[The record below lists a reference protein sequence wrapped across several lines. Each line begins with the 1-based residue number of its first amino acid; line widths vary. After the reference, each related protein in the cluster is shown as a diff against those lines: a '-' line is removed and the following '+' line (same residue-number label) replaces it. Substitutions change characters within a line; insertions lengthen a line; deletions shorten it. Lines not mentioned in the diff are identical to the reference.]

1 MPAPPPGGKD
11 RQTVLG
17 IETAT
22 PHGGVALCRGGVVLG
37 EICLHNP
44 RSHSEKLFPAIHT
57 LLEMT
62 GETTAKIA
70 AVAVSRGPGSFTG
83 LRIGVAAAK
92 GLAFALKVPLFGIP
106 TLELL
111 AANAPAGRSPVCAVV
126 DARRGEVFAA
136 LFKVGESGALRLREE
151 MILQPEALAETIPS
165 GTLVVGFLPAGLRE
179 FLEEKCRKVSFSPP
193 HLNYPRAS
201 VTALQGG
208 ASLKAQHP
216 SETDTLVP
224 FYLRPSDAEAN
235 RAAKTAG
242 GSTPRRKR
250 SKKSV
255 NSTT

>member
-1 MPAPPPGGKD
+1 MAPPPGGED
-11 RQTVLG
+11 RQAVLG

-22 PHGGVALCRGGVVLG
+22 PHGSVALCRGGVIIG
-37 EICLHNP
+37 EICLRNP
-44 RSHSEKLFPAIHT
+44 RSHSEKLLPAVDT

-62 GETTAKIA
+62 GETTASIA
-70 AVAVSRGPGSFTG
+70 AVAVSHGPGSFTG

-111 AANAPAGRSPVCAVV
+111 AANAPSGGSTVCAVL

-136 LFKVGESGALRLREE
+136 LFTVEEEGPVKLREE
-151 MILQPEALAETIPS
+151 AILRPEGLAKIIPS

-179 FLEEKCRKVSFSPP
+179 FLEEKCRSVYFSPP

-201 VTALQGG
+201 VTALRGD
-208 ASLKAQHP
+208 AALKARHP
-216 SETDTLVP
+216 SETDTLAP

-235 RAAKTAG
+235 RTAKAAAG
-242 GSTPRRKR
+242 GKKRKKTL
-250 SKKSV
+250 KK
-255 NSTT
+255 